1 MLLVVSACAVP
12 HPNSV
17 CDTAP
22 AQRARRRVATPS
34 LVEAAR
40 QRAGARTVHVIAH
53 DAPVT
58 KEYDTTRLSLQ
69 LDARGQVVRVF
80 CG

>member
-1 MLLVVSACAVP
+1 M
-12 HPNSV
+12 
-17 CDTAP
+17 CDAAP

-34 LVEAAR
+34 LVEAAC
-40 QRAGARTVHVIAH
+40 QRAGARTVYVIAH